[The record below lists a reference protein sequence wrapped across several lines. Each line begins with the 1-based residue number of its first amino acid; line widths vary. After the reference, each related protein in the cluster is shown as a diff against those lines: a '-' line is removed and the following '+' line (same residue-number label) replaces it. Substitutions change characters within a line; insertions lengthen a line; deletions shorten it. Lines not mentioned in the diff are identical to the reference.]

1 MPRRSHRMNI
11 LLNNQDELRAGWK
24 FAAYWLLFFIM
35 LLAISLAVPFPGATN
50 QLERLILSTIPTI
63 PAIGALVLMAR
74 FVVTIHQ
81 GWARDWTVEIV
92 IAAGMLVLVTAVN
105 ATFGGIAMNWT
116 ATDATTRSLIVTPIV
131 LLMSAAQ
138 EELVFRG
145 YPLQVLMKG
154 IGIWPTIWT
163 MSIAFGLLHL
173 HNPNATILETVN

>member
-74 FVVTIHQ
+74 FVERAPVARFGVTIHQ
-81 GWARDWTVEIV
+81 GWARDWTVGIV
-92 IAAGMLVLVTAVN
+92 IAAGMLGLGTAGN
-105 ATFGGIAMNWT
+105 ATFGGITMNWT

-154 IGIWPTIWT
+154 IGIWPAIWT
-163 MSIAFGLLHL
+163 MSIALDRKS
-173 HNPNATILETVN
+173 T